1 MDYQNESHT
10 SIDTIGMVGAF
21 LVSTKQI
28 DKLDKNNE
36 DISVNVL
43 YFYQERQDGDINL
56 SNVLEDET
64 FEALTKQSKISIL
77 RRSDCNTTRVY
88 VVNLRGITSGKK
100 KCYTA
105 AKNLSRL
112 LTSLNVIHKGTHQF
126 CMNCLNSFCIVSA

>member
-28 DKLDKNNE
+28 DKLDKNDE

-43 YFYQERQDGDINL
+43 YFYQERQDGDVNL

-64 FEALTKQSKISIL
+64 FI
-77 RRSDCNTTRVY
+77 RSTD
-88 VVNLRGITSGKK
+88 K
-100 KCYTA
+100 
-105 AKNLSRL
+105 AK
-112 LTSLNVIHKGTHQF
+112 
-126 CMNCLNSFCIVSA
+126 

>member
-10 SIDTIGMVGAF
+10 SIDTIGMVWAF

-64 FEALTKQSKISIL
+64 FI
-77 RRSDCNTTRVY
+77 RSTD
-88 VVNLRGITSGKK
+88 K
-100 KCYTA
+100 
-105 AKNLSRL
+105 AK
-112 LTSLNVIHKGTHQF
+112 
-126 CMNCLNSFCIVSA
+126 